1 MCVHVPMNCRL
12 VALWLI
18 SFILFPSAPRSHG
31 HLRTTHSHQ
40 FRMVQVYSISGR
52 TTTGAS
58 YLAVIMGT
66 LVQNFDME
74 LELDRVYFVAR
85 ESMLNLYVD
94 QEVPKMPPS
103 IPTL

>member
-1 MCVHVPMNCRL
+1 MVDKLYTLSVSPT
-12 VALWLI
+12 
-18 SFILFPSAPRSHG
+18 FPWPSSN
-31 HLRTTHSHQ
+31 
-40 FRMVQVYSISGR
+40 
-52 TTTGAS
+52 